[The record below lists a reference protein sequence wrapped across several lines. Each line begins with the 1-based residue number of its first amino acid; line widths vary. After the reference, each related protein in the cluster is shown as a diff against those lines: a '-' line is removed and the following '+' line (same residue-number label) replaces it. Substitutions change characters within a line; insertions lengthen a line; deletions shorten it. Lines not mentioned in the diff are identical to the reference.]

1 MIQTKNDLSEY
12 CLRKLGKPVIQINV
26 DATQVDDRIEE
37 ALQVYR
43 ERHYDATQETWVIY
57 ELTQTDVDNGYITL
71 SDDIAVVEELL
82 PESVLQ
88 YSSDFMTYGYQVTVN
103 QFTAF
108 KQFDAINYHMTMQN
122 LATLAEALPQQNRVI
137 HTKHMNRLAF
147 RSPSVLVAG
156 EKMFMKVWKDIDPE
170 THQKVYNDKWLK
182 AYTTALIKL
191 QWGNNMKK
199 HSGIQLLGGVTV
211 NGQDI
216 YNEAVEEIQ
225 QLEEQLE
232 LDYQLPNDIFMA

>member
-1 MIQTKNDLSEY
+1 MINSQFELSEY

-26 DATQVDDRIEE
+26 APEQVEDCVDE

-82 PESVLQ
+82 PESILQ
-88 YSSDFMTYGYQVTVN
+88 NSSDFMSYGYQATVGA
-103 QFTAF
+103 FTAF
-108 KQFDAINYHMTMQN
+108 RQFDAVDYHMTMQN
-122 LATLAEALPQQNRVI
+122 LATLADALPQQNRVI

-147 RSPSVLVAG
+147 RSPSMLYAG
-156 EKMFMKVWKDIDPE
+156 EKMFLKVWKDINPDE
-170 THQKVYNDKWLK
+170 HTKVYNDKWLK
-182 AYTTALIKL
+182 AYVTALIKR

-211 NGQDI
+211 NGQEI
-216 YNEAVEEIQ
+216 YSEAVDEIQ
-225 QLEEQLE
+225 RLEEQLE

>member
-1 MIQTKNDLSEY
+1 MIDSRIELSDY

-26 DATQVDDRIEE
+26 APEQVEDRVDE

-71 SDDIAVVEELL
+71 EDDIAVVEELL
-82 PESVLQ
+82 PESILQ
-88 YSSDFMTYGYQVTVN
+88 HSSDFMSYGYQVTVN

-108 KQFDAINYHMTMQN
+108 KQFDAVNYHMTMQN
-122 LATLAEALPQQNRVI
+122 LATLADSLPQHNRVI

-147 RSPSVLVAG
+147 RSPSVLSAG
-156 EKMFMKVWKDIDPE
+156 EKMFLKVWKDIDPD
-170 THQKVYNDKWLK
+170 THTKIYDDKWLK
-182 AYTTALIKL
+182 AYTTALIKR
-191 QWGNNMKK
+191 QWGENMKK

-225 QLEEQLE
+225 RLEEQLE